1 MLSYSVL
8 LLGLPCADVLLLE
21 LHVSFNLALTVLA
34 TANKAVIPGGY
45 NVSQIKLQHT
55 IERGKIST
63 LLLICLNY
71 LRQEV
76 TCMFSP
82 AFVCLFVCV
91 AWISQ
96 KVLQ

>member
-8 LLGLPCADVLLLE
+8 SLLGLPCADVLLLE

-34 TANKAVIPGGY
+34 TANKAIIPGGY
-45 NVSQIKLQHT
+45 DVSQIKLQHT

-63 LLLICLNY
+63 LICLNY
-71 LRQEV
+71 LRQEI

-82 AFVCLFVCV
+82 AFVLP
-91 AWISQ
+91 S
-96 KVLQ
+96 